1 MSALETPAKRALARM
16 IRMLN
21 TGDLALLPDTVS
33 EAYCDHQGLRGVE
46 VRGRAGFARVVEAAR
61 QLRNLEIHIED
72 MFAEGDRAVARIHWR
87 HTLADGTT
95 LERETMD
102 IVREVDGLAVE
113 HWGAQLWT
121 RKVRS
126 SN

>member
-1 MSALETPAKRALARM
+1 M

-21 TGDLALLPDTVS
+21 TGDMALLPDTVS

-46 VRGRAGFARVVEAAR
+46 VRGRAGCARVVEAAR
-61 QLRNLEIHIED
+61 QLHLEIHIED
-72 MFAEGDRAVARIHWR
+72 MFAEGDRAAARIQWR

-113 HWGAQLWT
+113 HWGAELWT
-121 RKVRS
+121 REVRS